1 MHSESRC
8 ALCVSV
14 YSAGERSSCFLRNW
28 GNNWGNFM
36 ETFLSFFQQ
45 FQNLLDSLA
54 AGRDGGV
61 NLFLILFGFT
71 SQSDVHFSHEIE

>member
-1 MHSESRC
+1 
-8 ALCVSV
+8 
-14 YSAGERSSCFLRNW
+14 
-28 GNNWGNFM
+28 M

-71 SQSDVHFSHEIE
+71 SQSDVHFPHEIE